1 MPCHLP
7 KPRCGGRCRHK
18 LSDTGHFPLYESEHC
33 PGLWTAARIAA
44 MPSHILI
51 LDDDADVALAAR
63 LLLRPCAARV
73 DTLGEPR
80 LLAHRLRDGVPDLVL
95 LDLNFTPG
103 RTDGSEGLAALA
115 QLRAL
120 PQPPVVIVMT
130 AYADI
135 PLAVE
140 AMKRGAMDFI
150 TKPWDNERLLAI
162 VKAALAPPS
171 PAAAGAVGTSA
182 LLGQSKAMR
191 ELRALIE
198 NIGPTNANVLV
209 LGENGTGKELV
220 AHALH
225 LCSRRAT
232 KPFTAVDMGAL
243 PESTLESELF
253 GHRKGAFTDARND
266 RAGRFQAAAGGTL
279 FLDEIGNLPLT
290 AQARL
295 LAALERR
302 AVTPLGADHAQAV
315 DVRVVSATNLD
326 EMRLHDPQVFRTD
339 LLFRLNTIMLRVPP
353 LRERRED
360 IPLLLRHY
368 LAAYEKQYAKPAR
381 DVDAHAE
388 AALLALEWIGNVRA
402 LRHACE
408 RAVILAEGDEYQF
421 ADFGQQAGDGAQS
434 PQSSV
439 QPPAGAARKLDEMER
454 DAVAGALSECDGNIS
469 RAAKML
475 GVSRAALY
483 RKLEKHGL

>member
-1 MPCHLP
+1 
-7 KPRCGGRCRHK
+7 
-18 LSDTGHFPLYESEHC
+18 
-33 PGLWTAARIAA
+33 

-162 VKAALAPPS
+162 VKAALS
-171 PAAAGAVGTSA
+171 PALPAPAGAGGTAA

-191 ELRALIE
+191 GLRTLIE
-198 NIGPTNANVLV
+198 SVGPTDANVLV

-220 AHALH
+220 AQALH
-225 LCSRRAT
+225 LCSRRAAQ
-232 KPFTAVDMGAL
+232 PFMAVDMGAL

-279 FLDEIGNLPLT
+279 FLDEIGNLPLA

-295 LAALERR
+295 LTALERR
-302 AVTPLGADHAQAV
+302 EVTPLGADRAQRV

-326 EMRLHDPQVFRTD
+326 EVHLHDPQVFRTD

-360 IPLLLRHY
+360 IPQLLRHY

-381 DVDAHAE
+381 KLDADDE
-388 AALLALEWIGNVRA
+388 ADLLALEWAGNVRA

-408 RAVILAEGDEYQF
+408 RAVILADGERYRF
-421 ADFGQQAGDGAQS
+421 ADFGQQAGDGVPP
-434 PQSSV
+434 PQS
-439 QPPAGAARKLDEMER
+439 GAARRLEDLER
-454 DAVAGALSECDGNIS
+454 DAVVGAISECAGNIS
-469 RAAKML
+469 RAAKAL

-483 RKLEKHGL
+483 RKMEKYGL

>member
-1 MPCHLP
+1 
-7 KPRCGGRCRHK
+7 
-18 LSDTGHFPLYESEHC
+18 
-33 PGLWTAARIAA
+33 

-63 LLLRPCAARV
+63 LLLRQSAERV

-80 LLAHRLRDGVPDLVL
+80 LLAHRLRDGVPGLVL

-120 PQPPVVIVMT
+120 PQPPSVIVMT

-140 AMKRGAMDFI
+140 AMKRGACDFI
-150 TKPWDNERLLAI
+150 TKPWNNDRLLAM
-162 VKAALAPPS
+162 VENALSAPTPMPSAAS
-171 PAAAGAVGTSA
+171 GTGA
-182 LLGQSKAMR
+182 LLGQSKAIR
-191 ELRALIE
+191 DLRALIAQ
-198 NIGPTNANVLV
+198 IGPTDANVLV

-220 AHALH
+220 ARALH
-225 LCSRRAT
+225 QCSRRAA
-232 KPFTAVDMGAL
+232 KAFMAVDMGAL

-279 FLDEIGNLPLT
+279 FLDEIGNLPLP

-302 AVTPLGADHAQAV
+302 EVTPLGADRAEAV

-326 EMRLHDPQVFRTD
+326 EARLRDPQSFRTD
-339 LLFRLNTIMLRVPP
+339 LLFRLNTIVVRVPP

-360 IPLLLRHY
+360 IPLLVRHY
-368 LAAYEKQYAKPAR
+368 LAHYEKQYTKPAR
-381 DVDAHAE
+381 LFAADAE
-388 AALLALEWIGNVRA
+388 AALGALQWDGNVRA

-408 RAVILAEGDEYQF
+408 RAVILSEGGRYEA
-421 ADFGQQAGDGAQS
+421 ADFGQEASA
-434 PQSSV
+434 PV
-439 QPPAGAARKLDEMER
+439 ENTPARSLDTLER
-454 DAVAGALSECDGNIS
+454 EAVAAALDQCKGNIS
-469 RAAKML
+469 RAARLL

-483 RKLEKHGL
+483 RRLEKHGL